1 MPQAPVAIAISYSSA
16 SCRSRSR
23 NAATYSHALAI
34 SSKVTLSSGRVTSE
48 AKARQCFAFS
58 LYSSTLRISPRPRP
72 SLFGMA
78 YFFSSQHDLFA
89 TAMQRRKNYA
99 LVPVVMA
106 MMMMVVR
113 VIGVVMPVMV
123 AMMVVAIVMMV
134 VPMMIAVPSC
144 GRSCA
149 ADCDCADNA

>member
-1 MPQAPVAIAISYSSA
+1 
-16 SCRSRSR
+16 
-23 NAATYSHALAI
+23 
-34 SSKVTLSSGRVTSE
+34 
-48 AKARQCFAFS
+48 
-58 LYSSTLRISPRPRP
+58 
-72 SLFGMA
+72 MA
-78 YFFSSQHDLFA
+78 YFFSSQDFFA

-106 MMMMVVR
+106 MMMVVR

-144 GRSCA
+144 SRSCA